1 MWHKSK
7 FVSHERILSASY
19 QIHEAERMNILQIGE
34 GITDDQE
41 DSSLDADGK
50 LMPLDCKEN
59 RHPALFV
66 RDGKDGGIG
75 DWHSGKGP
83 GSSADKVSESTGETK
98 LLCFSSKEQISLERA
113 SI

>member
-1 MWHKSK
+1 
-7 FVSHERILSASY
+7 
-19 QIHEAERMNILQIGE
+19 MNILQIGE

-50 LMPLDCKEN
+50 LMPLVKEN

-75 DWHSGKGP
+75 D
-83 GSSADKVSESTGETK
+83 
-98 LLCFSSKEQISLERA
+98 
-113 SI
+113 